1 MKNAVAILT
10 VWGLGILFAGT
21 ATAHEYVVY
30 RGHHHHRPAVA
41 VYPPVV
47 VARPV
52 IVARPVV
59 VERRVLVAPPV
70 VRYPAYR
77 PVLVPAPVYAPA
89 PVGTFNFYGRGV
101 GISVGF

>member
-1 MKNAVAILT
+1 MKNALAMLV
-10 VWGLGILFAGT
+10 VSGLGILFAGT

-30 RGHHHHRPAVA
+30 RGYHHHHHRPAVA
-41 VYPPVV
+41 VYAPAVVAAPVV
-47 VARPV
+47 VQ
-52 IVARPVV
+52 
-59 VERRVLVAPPV
+59 RRVVVAPPV

-89 PVGTFNFYGRGV
+89 PVGSFQYYGRGV

>member
-30 RGHHHHRPAVA
+30 RGHHRHHPAVA
-41 VYPPVV
+41 VYPPVL

-52 IVARPVV
+52 L

-89 PVGTFNFYGRGV
+89 PVGTFNYYGRGY

>member
-1 MKNAVAILT
+1 MKSAVAILT
-10 VWGLGILFAGT
+10 VWGLGILFAGS

-30 RGHHHHRPAVA
+30 RGHHRHHAAVA
-41 VYPPVV
+41 VYPEVV

-52 IVARPVV
+52 VVAP
-59 VERRVLVAPPV
+59 RVFVAPPV

-89 PVGTFNFYGRGV
+89 PVGVFQYYGPRV